1 MTSWRTARLDEV
13 AQVLGGGT
21 PSRQISRYFGGGIA
35 WATPTD
41 VTALDQLYIAS
52 TKESVTDEGL
62 ENSSTKLMS
71 PGAVLLTSRATI
83 GYTAVATVPICTNQG
98 FVNFVCGND
107 LLPEFLAYWLRTQ
120 KEKMLQHA
128 GGTTFKEIA
137 RGTLRKFEI
146 SYPPTDEQR
155 RIVDQLSRAEGIVR
169 LRRQAQQKA
178 AELIPAIFVDMFGD
192 PATNPNGLAVV
203 TLGEVLAS
211 ADYGSSSKASDADA
225 GLPMI
230 RMGNVDYSGN
240 VDLSDLKYVDLA
252 PDDVV
257 RFGLKDGDILFNR
270 TNSKELVGKTGLWIG
285 DREAILASYFIRLRV
300 SEQKARPF
308 FVWAF
313 MNSPHMKRVLFETA
327 RGAIG
332 QANIN
337 SRELRAFR
345 IPLPDLDEQARFES
359 RCRDVLA
366 LRAQQRQALAKAE
379 SAFQALLARAFSTTS
394 QPTLDREEATT

>member
-1 MTSWRTARLDEV
+1 MISATCAWIPFDEAVHDRTGGAPRVQRREAKAVGDIPVIDQGQDLIAGYTDRSNMYPGRMPVVLFGDHTRTFKYVDFDFAIGADGVKVLEPMEGIE
-13 AQVLGGGT
+13 AQ
-21 PSRQISRYFGGGIA
+21 F
-35 WATPTD
+35 
-41 VTALDQLYIAS
+41 LYYYLRSLRIAS
-52 TKESVTDEGL
+52 AGY
-62 ENSSTKLMS
+62 
-71 PGAVLLTSRATI
+71 SRHFKFLRE
-83 GYTAVATVPICTNQG
+83 VRVP
-98 FVNFVCGND
+98 
-107 LLPEFLAYWLRTQ
+107 
-120 KEKMLQHA
+120 K
-128 GGTTFKEIA
+128 
-137 RGTLRKFEI
+137 
-146 SYPPTDEQR
+146 PPLDFQS
-155 RIVDQLSRAEGIVR
+155 RIVALLSRAEGIVR

-192 PATNPNGLAVV
+192 PATNPKGLELV
-203 TLGEVLAS
+203 TLGDVLAS
-211 ADYGSSSKASDADA
+211 ADYGSSSKASDTDA

-240 VDLSDLKYVDLA
+240 VDLSDLKYVDLS
-252 PDDVV
+252 PDEVV

-300 SEQKARPF
+300 SALRARPF

-366 LRAQQRQALAKAE
+366 LRAQQRHALAKAE
-379 SAFQALLARAFSTTS
+379 AAFQALLARAFSASS
-394 QPTLDREEATT
+394 QPALDREEATT